1 MDKENLLKQ
10 INNFLDESPF
20 EDEEIEFWKK
30 QLPVLSEKDL
40 EELLEL
46 LKEKLKIITDSNDVF
61 IKIAEDA
68 LQERDKE
75 RLVIPLKRSII
86 DMPINELAGIFK
98 DGLLKILTER
108 DIISELNEYFF
119 YSKANGEDALLEF
132 DILIKALY
140 ENKEKIGDTGTGD
153 WLKAYNGFNESY
165 DRKSIDR
172 INFATNYEKAKKM
185 AEEERDILL
194 KLLKLYD
201 FLLNPDNMAQEISI
215 GRVSK
220 NISQADRQVKESD
233 QEIIKMVLDKW
244 RNNQKRRNGNKAN
257 VGDLVVSLV
266 NGEFRESAE
275 EEKAMVA
282 AIDLSKTDPEN
293 LIRRGPRFALGGEGA
308 DGKFRVHA
316 AGLNYIMGNY
326 GIIDKNMDNKRVSS
340 WTGIKLTESE
350 NMKIMRDAAKT
361 MGAVQRAGYE
371 QFLNKLENYGKLL
384 RGGMGDFAGAVKKT
398 SEAIDRSRSY

>member
-361 MGAVQRAGYE
+361 MGAVT
-371 QFLNKLENYGKLL
+371 
-384 RGGMGDFAGAVKKT
+384 GGGCERF
-398 SEAIDRSRSY
+398 